1 MLIIPLVPP
10 PMQARRYDVEPDYLQ
25 VTSWPTAAIPVD
37 NPYCSCKLT
46 RVRPRC
52 RRTRTASSISRR
64 WRRLPGRCCWRW
76 SARTHRRTGTRP
88 RSTLLTSPARR
99 WALRQPFRFISA
111 APFHFNSAEFPR
123 PSPALPHTV
132 LHIGLPAAARKDVV
146 GCDAVSTPV
155 GPTIQISRRY
165 DIHLQVTL
173 LTKHV

>member
-1 MLIIPLVPP
+1 M
-10 PMQARRYDVEPDYLQ
+10 
-25 VTSWPTAAIPVD
+25 
-37 NPYCSCKLT
+37 
-46 RVRPRC
+46 
-52 RRTRTASSISRR
+52 
-64 WRRLPGRCCWRW
+64 
-76 SARTHRRTGTRP
+76 
-88 RSTLLTSPARR
+88 LTSPARR

-173 LTKHV
+173 LTKHVSCQVDQGSDDVPNLCWVDAAVRKVELLDLAAVGVAEGLDVGLAIAHAASRAAVASRIVSVRQCGVEGGGRRAC